1 MTEIWN
7 IGSKKRLAQRAG
19 PISLRSIIGESIKK
33 QKEKIDKYILRV
45 R

>member
-19 PISLRSIIGESIKK
+19 PISLRVIIEESMKK
-33 QKEKIDKYILRV
+33 QKEILAKYKK
-45 R
+45 

>member
-19 PISLRSIIGESIKK
+19 PISLRVIIGESIKK
-33 QKEKIDKYILRV
+33 QKEIFANYRK
-45 R
+45 